1 MALGQ
6 SEAGKKSSLEN
17 ITNLDDSGF
26 AEGLG
31 NVRIHEKFIALI
43 NSSSKSIQCYSSS
56 SVSYDNLNHKAGY
69 QQHQPSP
76 PASPSRR
83 PHWHSPWH
91 HPVPQP
97 AAQDTHPY
105 SRTYRRS
112 RNHWGRR
119 ISVWGSQ
126 SHYRRWL
133 YPDNAQVT
141 YSWNSTLNI
150 VLNRVGESVGPV
162 VFLQHGLLCSSVDW
176 VLGARDKALGMRQS
190 NQCFDKH
197 ALTKDS
203 YLRTLAM
210 MCGWET
216 SGATL
221 TAESTMS
228 LTRTEKSSGVSLS
241 TRWGR
246 GICPRCSTMCWSSL
260 ARRSSHT
267 LDTRW
272 APWPSG
278 SWWIVGPGWMLR
290 WGQLIKMKKKASDF
304 SQVRLM
310 VGLAPVTAPALH
322 RNSPL
327 HPLATHSQ
335 RVSTNTDVTLSNIFW
350 PAVRTA
356 QYYGQLWVSGKR
368 LCDHRPEAE
377 HLGQGGRLRAG
388 QGDAGEQLG
397 DRRRAD
403 SRHPEHPLW
412 YGWSSSGNTGILF
425 IYYVI
430 QFGGLGRRPP
440 PGM

>member
-1 MALGQ
+1 MAWVESAPKLRKFGNSRVGSVAPINHQSLVSAVLATWHIQLEKQGAKYDSAPAYVASRQVRGRPTTQCHSPGCGKDNFTKMALGQ

-69 QQHQPSP
+69 QQLQPSP

-141 YSWNSTLNI
+141 YSGNSTLNI

-228 LTRTEKSSGVSLS
+228 LTRPEKSSGVSLS

-335 RVSTNTDVTLSNIFW
+335 RVQT
-350 PAVRTA
+350 
-356 QYYGQLWVSGKR
+356 Q
-368 LCDHRPEAE
+368 
-377 HLGQGGRLRAG
+377 
-388 QGDAGEQLG
+388 
-397 DRRRAD
+397 
-403 SRHPEHPLW
+403 
-412 YGWSSSGNTGILF
+412 
-425 IYYVI
+425 
-430 QFGGLGRRPP
+430 
-440 PGM
+440 M